1 MPVEPNETLNLSVEF
16 FPPRSPE
23 GMEKLEQVARE
34 FGSLVPRF
42 FSVTYGAG
50 GSTRDNTLDTVTRI
64 QTITG
69 CPVAP
74 HLSCIGATRALL
86 RATLDEYRQL
96 GIRHI
101 VALRGDP
108 PSGTRDFGDFRY
120 AADLVAFI
128 REETGD
134 HFFIEVAC
142 YPEFHPQAPDY
153 QRDLTYFKAKVDAG
167 ANSAITQYFFNIDA
181 YLALIE
187 DCAGLDIQI
196 PIIPGIMPITN
207 YVQLA
212 RFSDQCGA
220 EIPRWIRRRLE
231 GLQHKPDDLRRF
243 GQDVITRLCD
253 DLLAQGAPGLHFY
266 SMNQIEPVLS
276 IWKSLELSSQM

>member
-1 MPVEPNETLNLSVEF
+1 MSVAPNESLNLSFEF
-16 FPPRSPE
+16 FPPRTPE
-23 GMEKLEQVARE
+23 GMGKLEPVARE
-34 FGSLVPRF
+34 LGALSPRF

-50 GSTRDNTLDTVTRI
+50 GSTRDNTLDTVTQI

-74 HLSCIGATRALL
+74 HLSCIGATRELL
-86 RATLDEYRQL
+86 RATLDEYRRL

-120 AADLVAFI
+120 AADLVEFI
-128 REETGD
+128 RAETGD

-153 QRDLTYFKAKVDAG
+153 QRDLAYFKAKVDAG
-167 ANSAITQYFFNIDA
+167 ADSAITQYFFNTDA
-181 YLALIE
+181 YFALVE
-187 DCAGLDIQI
+187 DCAELDIQI

-253 DLLAQGAPGLHFY
+253 DLLTQGAPGLHFY